1 MRTSVA
7 IEDRALPLTS
17 IDAPEM
23 DVRVDRDPEA
33 LDELSR
39 DIGRRGVLHPILVAR
54 VADRYEVVDGFT
66 RLLAARRAGLLEIPC
81 RHLSRE
87 NRRPRIREIRGQHLP
102 PGDEP
107 VRRGRRAREAVRV
120 RVRPGYR
127 AVVRA
132 RQQER
137 NVCEFTPG
145 AAERVWTCSR
155 RCARKQIGIGVAQ
168 ELNKIPDDKL
178 SRALP
183 RARRAERRD
192 ESRRSAVGQQEFKTM
207 FGPTP
212 SPAAEPAAP
221 PAGIADAPHNP
232 FTCEV
237 CGKADNVHLIRQIN
251 VHQHCK
257 LAILDPLLA
266 NARGEA

>member
-1 MRTSVA
+1 MAPAVV

-81 RHLSRE
+81 RIYPEKTADLEFAKYAANIYRLEMS
-87 NRRPRIREIRGQHLP
+87 PC
-102 PGDEP
+102 D
-107 VRRGRRAREAVRV
+107 EAVAL
-120 RVRPGYR
+120 GKLF
-127 AVVRA
+127 
-132 RQQER
+132 EF
-137 NVCEFTPG
+137 VCGQDIEQL
-145 AAERVWTCSR
+145 
-155 RCARKQIGIGVAQ
+155 CARVNKSETYVSSRLELLNGFPDVFAALRGKQIGIGVAQ
-168 ELNKIPDDKL
+168 ELNKIPDDKF
-178 SRALP
+178 RAHYL
-183 RARRAERRD
+183 AHAV
-192 ESRRSAVGQQEFKTM
+192 RSGATKAVVQLWVQEFKTM
-207 FGPTP
+207 FGPSP
-212 SPAAEPAAP
+212 SPAAEAAAP

-232 FTCEV
+232 FTCEI